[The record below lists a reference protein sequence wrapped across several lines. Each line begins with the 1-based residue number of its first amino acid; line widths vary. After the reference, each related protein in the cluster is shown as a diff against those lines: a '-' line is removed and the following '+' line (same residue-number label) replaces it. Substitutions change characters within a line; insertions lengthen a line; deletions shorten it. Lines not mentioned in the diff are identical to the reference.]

1 MNINV
6 KFYMY
11 FNGERIRTIE
21 DLRENFF
28 AEDILEAYSSG
39 QLAKWLKVWRH
50 KKELAQV
57 EAVKSE
63 NAREILA
70 ELMRIFDSDAE
81 PEEINASL
89 SVYDYL
95 EERRKFREH
104 AMKYDRGELDTLRR
118 ERDKLS
124 KELDT
129 VKRVRDTFRKERDAL
144 RKERDTLQQELDNLR
159 KERDTLGSERDTLK
173 HNRDT
178 LQGERDT
185 LKQERDR
192 LTRERDFFK
201 QERDRLTRELD
212 AARSERI
219 IKRPE
224 RDTVS
229 TLIESDKKEKRLT
242 IPASSIRTDNWLT
255 LVPSHTACRITNVGN
270 SRGKLFVFMR
280 QGGSM
285 IPIETACMRSTY
297 LEGISVFCLLEKST
311 EDLYFDYEEVY
322 PV

>member
-11 FNGERIRTIE
+11 FNGERIRTLD

-28 AEDILEAYSSG
+28 AEDVLEAYSSG

-50 KKELAQV
+50 KKELEQV

-63 NAREILA
+63 NAREILS
-70 ELMRIFDSDAE
+70 ELIRIFDSDAE

-104 AMKYDRGELDTLRR
+104 AMKYDRGELETLRR

-144 RKERDTLQQELDNLR
+144 RKERDTLQQE
-159 KERDTLGSERDTLK
+159 RDSLMKERDTLK

-192 LTRERDFFK
+192 LIRERDFFK
-201 QERDRLTRELD
+201 QGRDSLSRELD
-212 AARSERI
+212 AVRSERI

-224 RDTVS
+224 RDTIS
-229 TLIESDKKEKRLT
+229 PLIESDKKEKRLT

-255 LVPSHTACRITNVGN
+255 LVPSHTACKITNVGN

-285 IPIETACMRSTY
+285 IPIETACTRSTY

-311 EDLYFDYEEVY
+311 EDLYFDYEEV
-322 PV
+322 

>member
-11 FNGERIRTIE
+11 FNGERIRTLD

-28 AEDILEAYSSG
+28 AEDVLEAYSSG

-50 KKELAQV
+50 KKELEQV
-57 EAVKSE
+57 EAVKSK
-63 NAREILA
+63 NAREILS
-70 ELMRIFDSDAE
+70 ELIRIFDPDAQ

-104 AMKYDRGELDTLRR
+104 AMKYDRGELETLRR

-144 RKERDTLQQELDNLR
+144 RKERDTLQQE
-159 KERDTLGSERDTLK
+159 RDSLMKERDTLK

-192 LTRERDFFK
+192 LIRERDFFK
-201 QERDRLTRELD
+201 QGRDSLSRELD
-212 AARSERI
+212 AVRSERI

-224 RDTVS
+224 RDTIS
-229 TLIESDKKEKRLT
+229 PLIESDKKEKRLT

-255 LVPSHTACRITNVGN
+255 LVPSHTACKITNVGN

-285 IPIETACMRSTY
+285 IPIETACTRSTY